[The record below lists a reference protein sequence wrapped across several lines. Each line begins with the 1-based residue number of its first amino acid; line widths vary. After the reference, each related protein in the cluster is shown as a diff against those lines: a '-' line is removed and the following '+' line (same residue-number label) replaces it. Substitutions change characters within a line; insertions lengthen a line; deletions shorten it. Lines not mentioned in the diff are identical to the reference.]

1 MNTQSERALR
11 QQRRWAKQREESKCN
26 KVIKTIVQKEDN
38 EYDAN
43 EYMEMRETIAMQ
55 TLTYM
60 RVQQQLSDARRQ
72 IQRLEQE
79 IEDLRLEKYW
89 LQKNLDE
96 LLRMT

>member
-11 QQRRWAKQREESKCN
+11 QQRRWANQREA
-26 KVIKTIVQKEDN
+26 KTNRVRKNIIQKEDD
-38 EYDAN
+38 EYD
-43 EYMEMRETIAMQ
+43 EKQYMDLVETIATQ
-55 TLTYM
+55 TLSYM
-60 RVQQQLSDARRQ
+60 KVQQQLSNARRE

-96 LLRMT
+96 LSRMT